1 LEAIDEM
8 SEGAPA
14 PVEELPDE
22 PEEPEEPEPKG
33 ELSLPD
39 EPDPKGELPLPD
51 PLLALGVDV
60 ALEVLDAGHTTRPR
74 PAPATTAKATTTVAA
89 AISGDLR
96 RFWGVAACGW
106 GPA

>member
-22 PEEPEEPEPKG
+22 LDEPEPKG
-33 ELSLPD
+33 ELPLPEEPD

-89 AISGDLR
+89 ATSGDLR
-96 RFWGVAACGW
+96 RFRGGAACGW